1 MITSFCS
8 GPVTGTGDGLPAADP
23 GAEAEPEEETGAEGD
38 AAAETV
44 GEGGADA
51 VGPSDTLTVTTD
63 SSGGS
68 AAFPSSPAEQPARA
82 SAAAVHT
89 ITELRVST
97 SSSLKVV
104 SL

>member
-23 GAEAEPEEETGAEGD
+23 GAETEPEEETGAED